1 MLTCFIDHIG
11 LSFCN
16 RGVYEVP
23 ASGIYLNSLPG
34 INIESIDK
42 IADSEQITYLGVWE
56 DVQNS
61 AVAQFRLDV
70 INEMTKCYKLNKT
83 CVYDDLI
90 CENVEELTLA
100 WKYLLGVWLM
110 IFRLNSDR
118 VTRYTTVDREQAK
131 ELQVF
136 YQLEYEKAL
145 KQGVQLMNTD
155 SCCLECGGNPEIVVF
170 LP

>member
-1 MLTCFIDHIG
+1 MLNCFIDHIG
-11 LSFCN
+11 LSYCE
-16 RGVYEVP
+16 RGVYDVP

-42 IADSEQITYLGVWE
+42 IANSEEVSYLGVW
-56 DVQNS
+56 DSVQKS

-70 INEMTKCYKLNKT
+70 INEINKCYKLSKE

-90 CENVEELTLA
+90 CENIEELTLA
-100 WKYLLGVWLM
+100 WKYTLGVWLM
-110 IFRLNSDR
+110 IFRLTSDR
-118 VTRYTTVDREQAK
+118 VTRWTTVDRDQATQLK
-131 ELQVF
+131 DF
-136 YQLEYEKAL
+136 YQVEYEKAL

-155 SCCLECGGNPEIVVF
+155 SCCLQCGGSPEVVVW

>member
-1 MLTCFIDHIG
+1 MLTCFIDYIG
-11 LSFCN
+11 LSYCET
-16 RGVYEVP
+16 GVYQVP

-42 IADSEQITYLGVWE
+42 IANSEEVTYLGVWAN
-56 DVQNS
+56 VQSS

-70 INEMTKCYKLNKT
+70 INEMTKCYKLNKD

-90 CENVEELTLA
+90 CENIEELSLA
-100 WKYLLGVWLM
+100 WKYILGVWLM
-110 IFRLNSDR
+110 IFRLTSDR
-118 VTRYTTVDREQAK
+118 VNRWTTVDREQAK
-131 ELQVF
+131 ELKDF

-155 SCCLECGGNPEIVVF
+155 SCCLQCESNPSVVVW

>member
-11 LSFCN
+11 LSYCE
-16 RGVYEVP
+16 RGVYSIP

-42 IADSEQITYLGVWE
+42 IADSEQISYLGVW
-56 DVQNS
+56 DDLQQS
-61 AVAQFRLDV
+61 AVAQFRLEV
-70 INEMTKCYKLNKT
+70 ISEMTKCYKLNKT
-83 CVYDDLI
+83 CVYNDLI
-90 CENVEELTLA
+90 CDNVDELTLA
-100 WKYLLGVWLM
+100 WKYILGVWLM

-118 VTRYTTVDREQAK
+118 VNRWTTVDREHAK
-131 ELQVF
+131 ELKDF
-136 YQLEYEKAL
+136 YQVEYERAL

-155 SCCLECGGNPEIVVF
+155 SCCLDCGGNPEVVTW

>member
-1 MLTCFIDHIG
+1 MTCFIDHIG
-11 LSFCN
+11 LSYCE

-42 IADSEQITYLGVWE
+42 IADSEQVTYLGVWE
-56 DVQNS
+56 DVQTS
-61 AVAQFRLDV
+61 ALAQFKLDV
-70 INEMTKCYKLNKT
+70 INEMTKCYQLNKDCDYAT
-83 CVYDDLI
+83 LI
-90 CENVEELTLA
+90 CENIEELTLA

-118 VTRYTTVDREQAK
+118 VNRWTTIDREQAK
-131 ELQVF
+131 ELKDF
-136 YQLEYEKAL
+136 YQIEYEKSL
-145 KQGVQLMNTD
+145 KQGVLLMNTT
-155 SCCLECGGNPEIVVF
+155 SCELCCGGNPQVVTW

>member
-11 LSFCN
+11 LSYCE
-16 RGVYEVP
+16 GVYNAP

-42 IADSEQITYLGVWE
+42 IADSEQISYLGVWD
-56 DVQNS
+56 DVQKS
-61 AVAQFRLDV
+61 AVAQFKLDV
-70 INEMTKCYKLNKT
+70 ISEMTKCYKLNRD
-83 CVYDDLI
+83 CNYEDLI
-90 CENVEELTLA
+90 CENIEELTLA
-100 WKYLLGVWLM
+100 WKYFLGVWLM

-118 VTRYTTVDREQAK
+118 VNRWTTVQRDEAK
-131 ELQVF
+131 ELKDF

-145 KQGVQLMNTD
+145 KQGVQLMNT
-155 SCCLECGGNPEIVVF
+155 STCCLDCGSNPEVVTW